1 MGGDGGSIPN
11 RIDLVKTKGYGSS
24 QRTGQGS
31 MGSSAN
37 GMRRLNEEVV
47 DPREQRRTR
56 MTTCALTGQTL
67 VRPVV
72 ACRAGFLF
80 NKDAIVERLLS
91 KSIPEDFK
99 HITSLRDVVE
109 LNNFP
114 GTCPLTARDF
124 SDGRSEVM
132 WQCGCVISEKGLS
145 SLSNKRTTTE
155 ELSICV
161 SCSQTVD
168 LRTKLAP
175 DAADFDTQLRTAM
188 EMRTKKHASVRG
200 NTQTDKKGSSV
211 SSRKLKETAEERD
224 AVLKKYKSSSY
235 REIFNS

>member
-11 RIDLVKTKGYGSS
+11 RIDLVKTKGYGSTS
-24 QRTGQGS
+24 QGS

-37 GMRRLNEEVV
+37 GMRRLNEEVI
-47 DPREQRRTR
+47 DIREQRRTR

-67 VRPVV
+67 VRPVA

-91 KSIPEDFK
+91 KSMPEDFK
-99 HITSLRDVVE
+99 HITSLKDVVE
-109 LNNFP
+109 LRNFP
-114 GTCPLTARDF
+114 GTCPLTARDL

-132 WQCGCVISEKGLS
+132 WPCGCVISEKGLN
-145 SLSNKRTTTE
+145 SLSNKRKSTE
-155 ELSICV
+155 ESSICV
-161 SCSQTVD
+161 SCSNAVD

-175 DAADFDTQLRTAM
+175 DSEEFAAQLQTAM
-188 EMRTKKHASVRG
+188 DMRAKKHASSSET
-200 NTQTDKKGSSV
+200 NKSDKKGSSV
-211 SSRKLKETAEERD
+211 SSRKMKETAEERD

-235 REIFNS
+235 REIFHS